1 MLVLSRKEGGS
12 IQIGDDIVITVVR
25 IAGANVRIGISAPRG
40 VNIARTELT
49 QKVNPLWIAETPE
62 DIN

>member
-1 MLVLSRKEGGS
+1 MLALTRKPGQS
-12 IQIGDDIVITVVR
+12 IQIGDDIVVTVVGLS
-25 IAGANVRIGISAPRG
+25 GANVRLAITAPRD

-49 QKVNPLWIAETPE
+49 QRIKPEWIARTPE